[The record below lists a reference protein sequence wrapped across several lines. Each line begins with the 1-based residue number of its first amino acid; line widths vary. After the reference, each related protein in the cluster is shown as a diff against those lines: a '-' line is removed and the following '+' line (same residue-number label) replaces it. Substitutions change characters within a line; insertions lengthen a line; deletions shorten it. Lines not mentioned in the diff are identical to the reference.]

1 MKHVV
6 NDQQQQRTKN
16 RNLNEL
22 EMYRWNQEE
31 QKRMNNQK

>member
-6 NDQQQQRTKN
+6 NDQQQHLQQKN
-16 RNLNEL
+16 RNEL
-22 EMYRWNQEE
+22 EMYRWNRGE